1 MHRYRRT
8 LRLGGLIAVLACNR
22 PDAAPPAAS
31 NAVPD
36 SALVATLFTDR
47 SAYALGNAVTLRL
60 VLRNVSAASVT
71 LEFSSGQR
79 YDFAIEDTRAPMW
92 RWSAS
97 QMFAQVLGGETLA
110 PGDSL
115 VYSEQ
120 FKGELPAGPYRAVGT
135 IVRMG
140 EPISAT
146 ADFQIR

>member
-8 LRLGGLIAVLACNR
+8 LELGGLIAVLACNR

-31 NAVPD
+31 NAAAD
-36 SALVATLFTDR
+36 STLVATLTTDR
-47 SAYALGNAVTLRL
+47 AAYAPGNTVTLRL
-60 VLRNVSAASVT
+60 VLRNVSTAPVT
-71 LEFSSGQR
+71 LDFSSAQR

-97 QMFAQVLGGETLA
+97 QMFAQVLGEETLA

-115 VYSEQ
+115 IYAEQ
-120 FKGELPAGPYRAVGT
+120 FKGEVPAGLYRAVGT

-140 EPISAT
+140 EPITAT
-146 ADFQIR
+146 AEFQIR